1 MKTVSMSGSLRE
13 NVGKKD
19 AKMNRKNGKV
29 PCVLYG
35 GKDQI
40 HFLANEKDFKD
51 IIFTPEVCFIDLD
64 INGKQYKATLQDV
77 QYHPVSDNILHV
89 DFLQIIDDKPIIM
102 SVPIKVVGT
111 SPGVLRGG
119 KLVVKMRKL
128 KVKGL
133 ASVLP
138 DDVKIDISP
147 LEIDDYVKVNNLSVK
162 GVEFLN
168 VPTSIVVI
176 IKPTRGVE
184 DPAATAETEEKK

>member
-19 AKMNRKNGKV
+19 AKMNRREGKV

-40 HFLANEKDFKD
+40 HFLANDKDFKN
-51 IIFTPEVCFIDLD
+51 IIFTPEVCFIDLALD
-64 INGKQYKATLQDV
+64 GKQYKATLQDV

-89 DFLQIIDDKPIIM
+89 DFLEITDGKPIIM
-102 SVPIKVVGT
+102 YVPIKVTGT

-119 KLVVKMRKL
+119 KLVTKMRRL

-133 ASVLP
+133 SDVLP
-138 DDVKIDISP
+138 DDIKIDINN
-147 LEIDDYVKVNNLSVK
+147 LEIGDYVKVNNLNVT
-162 GVEFLN
+162 GVEFLD
-168 VPTSIVVI
+168 VPTSIVVTV
-176 IKPTRGVE
+176 KATRGVE
-184 DPAATAETEEKK
+184 DAAAEGEEKK

>member
-1 MKTVSMSGSLRE
+1 MKIVSMSGSLRE

-51 IIFTPEVCFIDLD
+51 IIFTPEVCFIDLAID
-64 INGKQYKATLQDV
+64 GKQYKATLQDV

-102 SVPIKVVGT
+102 SVPIKVIGT

-138 DDVKIDISP
+138 DDIKIDISP
-147 LEIDDYVKVNNLSVK
+147 LDIEDYVKVNNLKVD

-168 VPTSIVVI
+168 VPTSIVVM
-176 IKPTRGVE
+176 IKATRGVE
-184 DPAATAETEEKK
+184 DPAAAEADAKK

>member
-1 MKTVSMSGSLRE
+1 MKIVSMSGSLRE

-35 GKDQI
+35 GKDQF
-40 HFLANEKDFKD
+40 HFLADEKDFKD

-64 INGKQYKATLQDV
+64 INGKKYKATLQDV

-89 DFLQIIDDKPIIM
+89 DFLQIIEDKPIIM
-102 SVPIKVVGT
+102 SIPIKVIGT
-111 SPGVLRGG
+111 SPGILRGG
-119 KLVVKMRKL
+119 KMVVKMRKL

-138 DDVKIDISP
+138 DDIKIDISP
-147 LEIDDYVKVNNLSVK
+147 LDIDDFVKVNNLEIE

-168 VPTSIVVI
+168 VKSSIVLI

-184 DPAATAETEEKK
+184 AAEATAEVKK

>member
-40 HFLANEKDFKD
+40 HFLANDKDFKD
-51 IIFTPEVCFIDLD
+51 IIFTPEVCFINLD

-133 ASVLP
+133 ANVLP
-138 DDVKIDISP
+138 DDVKIDIST
-147 LEIDDYVKVNNLSVK
+147 LDIEDYVKVNNLKVE

-168 VPTSIVVI
+168 VPTSIVVL
-176 IKPTRGVE
+176 IKATRGVE
-184 DPAATAETEEKK
+184 DASAETEEKK

>member
-40 HFLANEKDFKD
+40 HFLADDKDFKD
-51 IIFTPEVCFIDLD
+51 IIFTPEVCFINLE

-133 ASVLP
+133 PNVLP
-138 DDVKIDISP
+138 DDVKVDIST
-147 LEIDDYVKVNNLSVK
+147 LDIEDYVKVNNLKVD

-168 VPTSIVVI
+168 VPTSIVVM
-176 IKPTRGVE
+176 IKATRGVE
-184 DPAATAETEEKK
+184 DAAAETEEKK

>member
-40 HFLANEKDFKD
+40 HFLTNEKDFKD
-51 IIFTPEVCFIDLD
+51 IIFTPEVCFIDLE
-64 INGKQYKATLQDV
+64 INEKQYKATLQDV

-89 DFLQIIDDKPIIM
+89 DFLQISEDKPIIM
-102 SVPIKVVGT
+102 SVPIKVIGT

-133 ASVLP
+133 PNVLP
-138 DDVKIDISP
+138 DDVKIDITP
-147 LEIDDYVKVNNLSVK
+147 LDIDDFVKVNNLKVE

-168 VPTSIVVI
+168 VPTSIVVL

-184 DPAATAETEEKK
+184 EATPEADAKK

>member
-1 MKTVSMSGSLRE
+1 MSGSLRE

-35 GKDQI
+35 GKDQL

-51 IIFTPEVCFIDLD
+51 IIFTPEVCFINLD

-89 DFLQIIDDKPIIM
+89 DFLQIIEDKPIIM
-102 SVPIKVVGT
+102 SIPIKVVGT
-111 SPGVLRGG
+111 SPGILRGG

-133 ASVLP
+133 ANVLP
-138 DDVKIDISP
+138 DDVKVDISA
-147 LEIDDYVKVNNLSVK
+147 LDIEDYVKVNNLNVE

-168 VPTSIVVI
+168 VPTSIVVM
-176 IKPTRGVE
+176 IKATRGVE
-184 DPAATAETEEKK
+184 DAAAETEEKK

>member
-19 AKMNRKNGKV
+19 AKMNRRNGKV

-40 HFLANEKDFKD
+40 HFIANEKDFKD

-89 DFLQIIDDKPIIM
+89 DFLQITDDKPIIM
-102 SVPIKVVGT
+102 SIPIKVVGT

-128 KVKGL
+128 KVKAL
-133 ASVLP
+133 PVALP
-138 DDVKIDISP
+138 DTIKVDIST
-147 LEIDDYVKVNNLSVK
+147 LDIADFVKVNTLTVE

-168 VPTSIVVI
+168 VPTSVVVM
-176 IKPTRGVE
+176 IKATRGVE
-184 DPAATAETEEKK
+184 DPTATEEAAKK

>member
-1 MKTVSMSGSLRE
+1 MSGSLRE

>member
-1 MKTVSMSGSLRE
+1 MKTVSMSGSPRE

-19 AKMNRKNGKV
+19 AKKNRREGKV

-51 IIFTPEVCFIDLD
+51 IIFTPEVCFIDLTID
-64 INGKQYKATLQDV
+64 GKQYKATLQDV

-89 DFLQIIDDKPIIM
+89 DFLEITDGKPIVM
-102 SVPIKVVGT
+102 YVPIKVTGT

-119 KLVVKMRKL
+119 KLVTKMRKL

-133 ASVLP
+133 SDVLP
-138 DDVKIDISP
+138 DDVKIDINN
-147 LEIDDYVKVNNLSVK
+147 LEIGDFVKVNNLNIT
-162 GVEFLN
+162 GVEFLD
-168 VPTSIVVI
+168 VPSSVVVT
-176 IKPTRGVE
+176 IKATRGVE
-184 DPAATAETEEKK
+184 EATEGDEKK

>member
-40 HFLANEKDFKD
+40 HFLTNEKDFKD

-89 DFLQIIDDKPIIM
+89 DFLQIIEDKPIIM
-102 SVPIKVVGT
+102 SVPIKVIGT

-138 DDVKIDISP
+138 DDIKIDISP
-147 LEIDDYVKVNNLSVK
+147 LDIEDYVKVNNLSVE

-168 VPTSIVVI
+168 VPTSIVVM
-176 IKPTRGVE
+176 IKSTRGVE
-184 DPAATAETEEKK
+184 DPTAVEAEVKK